1 MIGRERFMA
10 RPEVEDPAEAT
21 LIATA
26 ASKRLAALEPTE
38 EYQLV
43 RVCVGLVVA
52 LVLSKMTSIRLSNA
66 VIATLPTSP
75 IEASVIAE
83 RMGFVLAPIILAQ
96 TIRVTAVVIVI
107 PFALYYI
114 DGVPAQRSIAFAGVS
129 DPLQVTLL
137 FALAIIGAMTFCKLG
152 ISNPSSLGPMRS
164 VLADKWSNRCYAV
177 RNPVVA
183 LPLCAQDGCIDQITA
198 DGSAQRPC

>member
-1 MIGRERFMA
+1 MA

-52 LVLSKMTSIRLSNA
+52 LILSKMTSIRLSNA

-114 DGVPAQRSIAFAGVS
+114 DGVPAQRSIAFAGMS
-129 DPLQVTLL
+129 DPLQ
-137 FALAIIGAMTFCKLG
+137 
-152 ISNPSSLGPMRS
+152 SSER
-164 VLADKWSNRCYAV
+164 
-177 RNPVVA
+177 
-183 LPLCAQDGCIDQITA
+183 
-198 DGSAQRPC
+198 